1 MVLNGNEMVFFGE
14 YTVSITEGGRIVVPK
29 KIRENLKG
37 DVFILTKGFDICLA
51 GYDKEDWL
59 KRTHDLT
66 QVSIL
71 EKQDIEKK
79 RFIFSGANEIAI
91 DEQGRF
97 VIPKAL
103 LEFLILSGDGLKIIG
118 VGDHFEIW
126 DIKKWEDY
134 LKTLKKI

>member
-1 MVLNGNEMVFFGE
+1 MVFNGNQMVFFGE
-14 YTVSITEGGRIVVPK
+14 YTLSVTEGGRVVIPK

-51 GYDKEDWL
+51 GYDKEGWV
-59 KRTHDLT
+59 KRTQSLMEI
-66 QVSIL
+66 SIL
-71 EKQDIEKK
+71 EKENIEKK
-79 RFIFSGANEIAI
+79 RFIFSGTVEISI

-103 LEFLILSGDGLKIIG
+103 LDFLHFSGNAVKIIG

-126 DIKKWEDY
+126 EVKAWEEY
-134 LKTLKKI
+134 LKTLKRI

>member
-1 MVLNGNEMVFFGE
+1 MVFFGE
-14 YTVSITEGGRIVVPK
+14 FTVSVTDGGRIVIPK

-37 DVFILTKGFDICLA
+37 DSFILTKGFDICLA

-59 KRTHDLT
+59 NRTQNLT

-103 LEFLILSGDGLKIIG
+103 LEFLNLSEESVKIIG

-126 DIKKWEDY
+126 DVRKWEEY

>member
-1 MVLNGNEMVFFGE
+1 MVFFGE
-14 YTVSITEGGRIVVPK
+14 FSVSITDGGRIVIPK

-37 DVFILTKGFDICLA
+37 NVFILTKGFDICLA

-59 KRTHDLT
+59 KRTYSLT

-79 RFIFSGANEIAI
+79 RFIFSGANEIII
-91 DEQGRF
+91 DDQGRF

-103 LEFLILSGDGLKIIG
+103 LKFLNLSEDQVKIIG

-126 DIKKWEDY
+126 DPKKWEEY
-134 LKTLKKI
+134 LKALKRI

>member
-1 MVLNGNEMVFFGE
+1 MVFFGE
-14 YTVSITEGGRIVVPK
+14 YTVSITDGGRVVVPK

-37 DVFILTKGFDICLA
+37 DSFILTKGFDICLA
-51 GYDKEDWL
+51 GYDKEDWN
-59 KRTHDLT
+59 KRTQSLMEI
-66 QVSIL
+66 SIL
-71 EKQDIEKK
+71 EKENIEKK
-79 RFIFSGANEIAI
+79 RFVFSGASEISI

-103 LEFLILSGDGLKIIG
+103 LEFLHLTSSTVKIIG

-126 DIKKWEDY
+126 EANGWEEY

>member
-1 MVLNGNEMVFFGE
+1 MVFFGE
-14 YTVSITEGGRIVVPK
+14 YTVSITEGGRVVVPK

-59 KRTHDLT
+59 RRTNDLMR
-66 QVSIL
+66 VSIL

-91 DEQGRF
+91 DDQGRF
-97 VIPKAL
+97 VVPKAL
-103 LEFLILSGDGLKIIG
+103 LEYLNLSGRELKIIG

-126 DIKKWEDY
+126 DLKKWQDY